1 MIGIIGVFFNTIAIC
16 VILLSEKV
24 AFLLLTFNGIYK
36 IFFLQ
41 LWTDFNMLVLN
52 LLMTELT
59 VASIGLPLECVAASQ
74 FGWKLGEAACKG
86 FGFLL
91 TFLGK
96 RELTSLG
103 L

>member
-16 VILLSEKV
+16 VILLTEKV
-24 AFLLLTFNGIYK
+24 AFLFLTFINIHK
-36 IFFLQ
+36 LIVLQ

-59 VASIGLPLECVAASQ
+59 VASIGLPLEFVAATQ
-74 FGWKLGEAACKG
+74 FGWKLGEVACKG

-96 RELTSLG
+96 KA
-103 L
+103 